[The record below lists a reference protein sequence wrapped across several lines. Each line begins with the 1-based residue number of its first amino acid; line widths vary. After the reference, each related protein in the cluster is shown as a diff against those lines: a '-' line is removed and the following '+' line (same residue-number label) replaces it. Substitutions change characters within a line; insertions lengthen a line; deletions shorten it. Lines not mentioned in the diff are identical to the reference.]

1 MKLVFKLFILILL
14 ILIILVSYLS
24 IIGVE
29 TDRFNNQIEKK
40 VQNINEKTEIEL
52 KKIRLILNPLKLKLN
67 VKTVGSKLKNQNGEI
82 EIESLKTQISLR
94 SLIENKFSI
103 ENLEIST
110 KSLEITN
117 LIAFIRSFKNT
128 P

>member
-1 MKLVFKLFILILL
+1 M
-14 ILIILVSYLS
+14 S

-82 EIESLKTQISLR
+82 EIESLKAQISLR

-103 ENLEIST
+103 E
-110 KSLEITN
+110 
-117 LIAFIRSFKNT
+117 
-128 P
+128 